1 MAKRK
6 AAKTRTDVGGPT
18 LDLKPDP
25 RYREFLE
32 EFLGSGVMG
41 AEFPCRDGNRFQ
53 ITAALRTVVLQLSL
67 PVMIMQQATRVLV
80 MRTTPVAPTE
90 PAA

>member
-1 MAKRK
+1 
-6 AAKTRTDVGGPT
+6 
-18 LDLKPDP
+18 
-25 RYREFLE
+25 
-32 EFLGSGVMG
+32 MG

-80 MRTTPVAPTE
+80 MGPHPWRRPSPRRRVSDRKSGARG
-90 PAA
+90 